1 LTMPDR
7 DRYQAA
13 LGSLADGAE
22 VDWAE
27 LDSSAATSA
36 ERRRY
41 RNLRL
46 VARVAELHRTL
57 TLDENGTFPLLD
69 RERDAAAASPS
80 TWGHLRIGE
89 RIASGAY
96 GEIYLAHDPQL
107 NRDVALKIL
116 RRGAAAGHSLDQ
128 LLVEARTLAK
138 VRHPNV
144 VTIHGAEVRDGRV
157 GLWMELI
164 HGQTL
169 ETWLRTHGTM
179 GAGEA
184 GALGID
190 VCRALAAVHAAGLV
204 HGDIK
209 AQNVMR
215 EDGGRLVL
223 MDFGAGR
230 VQGSGA
236 ANVAGTPMYLAPE
249 VLAGGPPTP
258 RSDIYSVGVLL
269 FHLLTDAYPCT
280 AADLDGL
287 RAAHAS
293 GERVWLRD
301 LRPDLPDSLVDAIER
316 ALDPDPARRFAS
328 AGEMERALAGG
339 LPGRVTPHAGM
350 MPARSRL
357 LGFVAAA
364 AVFVAIV
371 AALVAWSRVI
381 ESRRG
386 VVLTDVRTIGVLP
399 MRDLTGSSL
408 PPHFA
413 EGLTDELIAT
423 LGQVE
428 RLTIKSGLSGVR
440 GTDRSVKDVARA
452 LDVDALLETTL
463 SSGTEEGAGKP
474 ARLKVRAKLIAAG
487 TQGVVWTQEFE
498 RPRGDTLALPIAVA
512 EGIARAVRT
521 AVTEPSRLA
530 APPQTNPATEDAYL
544 EGRTQLTQYG
554 TGSFDK
560 ALKAFQRALLQDPG
574 HAGAHAGAARAY
586 LNLGLYG
593 AMSHTRARSAAYDEV
608 RRALDIQPDLAEAH
622 ATLAHIMFIYD
633 WHWADAER
641 EFLRSIQLNPN
652 SPYARV
658 FYADDLAAMRRF
670 NESLEQGAIAK
681 RLDPESGAAARRYAL
696 FLYYKHDFGAAARA
710 LDEAERIEP
719 NNAGLPVLKS
729 RIAEAEG
736 RYEEALEL
744 ANRALELSGDG
755 GVPLRVHKVRLQFL
769 AGHTD
774 EATDGL
780 RTLEAEAATGAIQ
793 LTSRDRAYVQ
803 LALGNKNRA
812 LQLFSRAVEE
822 RDASVV
828 WLGVDPRLDGLQ
840 HDPQL
845 RDLLR
850 VIGIPLVP

>member
-1 LTMPDR
+1 MPDR
-7 DRYQAA
+7 DRYQAV
-13 LGSLADGAE
+13 LESLADGAE
-22 VDWAE
+22 VDWVA

-46 VARVAELHRTL
+46 VARIADLHRTL
-57 TLDENGTFPLLD
+57 TLDADEMFPSLD
-69 RERDAAAASPS
+69 RERDTAVQLPLA
-80 TWGHLRIGE
+80 WGHLRIGE

-96 GEIYLAHDPQL
+96 GEIYSAHDAQL

-138 VRHPNV
+138 VQHPNV

-157 GLWMELI
+157 GLWMELV

-184 GALGID
+184 GALGVDI
-190 VCRALAAVHAAGLV
+190 CRALAAVHAAGLV

-215 EDGGRLVL
+215 EEGGRLVL

-230 VQGSGA
+230 AQGAAA

-249 VLAGGPPTP
+249 VLAGSPPTP

-287 RAAHAS
+287 RAAHAN

-301 LRPDLPDSLVDAIER
+301 LRPDLPDRLVEAIER
-316 ALDPDPARRFAS
+316 ALDADPAQRFIS
-328 AGEMERALAGG
+328 AGEMERALVG
-339 LPGRVTPHAGM
+339 VTVVPVRST
-350 MPARSRL
+350 PTRARL
-357 LGFVAAA
+357 VGWATAAA
-364 AVFVAIV
+364 LFLAVI
-371 AALVAWSRVI
+371 AALIVWSRVI

-386 VVLTDVRTIGVLP
+386 IVLTDVRSIGVLP
-399 MRDLTGSSL
+399 MSDLTGSSL

-413 EGLTDELIAT
+413 DGLTDELIAT
-423 LGQVE
+423 LGQVNS
-428 RLTIKSGLSGVR
+428 LTIKSGVSGAR
-440 GTDRSVKDVARA
+440 GTNRSLKDLAGV
-452 LDVDALLETTL
+452 LDVDALLETAL
-463 SSGTEEGAGKP
+463 SSVSEEDTAKP

-487 TQGVVWTQEFE
+487 SQGVIWTQEFE
-498 RPRGDTLALPIAVA
+498 RPRGETLALPIAVA
-512 EGIARAVRT
+512 DAITHAVRT
-521 AVTEPSRLA
+521 VVTTQHLA

-560 ALKAFQRALLQDPG
+560 ALKAFQRALLLDPR

-593 AMSHTRARSAAYDEV
+593 AMTHTRARSAALNEV
-608 RRALDIQPDLAEAH
+608 QQALDIQPDLAEAH
-622 ATLAHIMFIYD
+622 ATLAHIFFIYD
-633 WHWADAER
+633 WNWKDAQR

-670 NESLEQGAIAK
+670 DESVKQGNMAR

-710 LDEAERIEP
+710 LEEGERIEP
-719 NNAGLPVLKS
+719 NNAGLPVLQS

-736 RYEEALEL
+736 RYEQALEL
-744 ANRALELSGDG
+744 ANRALELSGDA
-755 GVPLRVHKVRLQFL
+755 GVPLRVHQVRLQIL
-769 AGHTD
+769 AGHTA
-774 EATDGL
+774 EGMAGL
-780 RTLEAEAATGAIQ
+780 GKLEAEAAAGAIQ
-793 LTSRDRAYVQ
+793 LTSRDRAYIQ
-803 LALGNKNRA
+803 LALGNTNRA
-812 LQLFSRAVEE
+812 LDLFSRAVEE
-822 RDASVV
+822 RDGSVV

-840 HDPQL
+840 HDERF